1 MRIRHAA
8 SLLALVTCHAALA
21 QNVGA
26 GAGTKESREAI
37 RNTGTTP
44 PKAPDAAPADAAAP
58 GQAQAPAE
66 LPPRFKIAGGF
77 VQQFDTGLN
86 TGGNYAA
93 SRAYAAFSSRTRLTE
108 NMNLDVGLGYEFDHY
123 EFHGTAIGLGS
134 TLNTEALSVTPRF
147 TVALDQ
153 HWAVGGAPILQI
165 AGEAEADAGQTITGG
180 GIANF
185 RYAFDQDHVL
195 GLGVLAKGLLGSGV
209 IVVPAPLVDWKVAEG
224 LRISNIRGPEAN
236 PFVGL
241 EIEQELGSQV
251 DVAFGGAWEF
261 RQARLD
267 DSGADANWI
276 FQESNTSIYGRVEWR
291 PSNALRLDFV
301 AGSALYSR
309 VKTLDGGGNTM
320 TSTGGNPALL
330 LGAFVSFRF

>member
-1 MRIRHAA
+1 MHARPLA
-8 SLLALVTCHAALA
+8 TLLPLLLASTALA

-37 RNTGTTP
+37 RNTGDAPP
-44 PKAPDAAPADAAAP
+44 PKPETADAQPAPAGP
-58 GQAQAPAE
+58 PANA
-66 LPPRFKIAGGF
+66 PRFKIAGGF

-86 TGGNYAA
+86 SGGNYAA
-93 SRAYAAFSSRTRLTE
+93 SRAFGAFSSRTRLTE
-108 NMNLDVGLGYEFDHY
+108 NMNLDFGLGYEFDHY
-123 EFHGTAIGLGS
+123 EFHGTTLGLGS
-134 TLNTEALSVTPRF
+134 TLNTEALSITPRF
-147 TVALDQ
+147 TVALDR

-165 AGEAEADAGQTITGG
+165 AGESQADAGKTITGG

-185 RYAFDQDHVL
+185 RYAFDEEHVL
-195 GLGVLAKGLLGSGV
+195 GLGILAKGLLGSGV

-241 EIEQELGSQV
+241 EIEQELSSQV

-267 DSGADANWI
+267 DSGADANFI
-276 FQESNTSIYGRVEWR
+276 FQESNTSIYGRLEWR
-291 PSNALRLDFV
+291 PVTNLRFDLV

-309 VKTLDGGGNTM
+309 VKTLDGGGDTV
-320 TSTGGNPALL
+320 TSTGGNPALI
-330 LGAFVSFRF
+330 LGAFISYRF